1 MGLYGVSP
9 DFIQL
14 QYDWNSMHINVYELD
29 DEMLVSKKMI
39 IFFLVFITIL
49 GKMTWDSSVLIISD
63 SICKCLQDMRNTG
76 VQAFRGLSSDR
87 FLWEAEEYDLFI

>member
-1 MGLYGVSP
+1 
-9 DFIQL
+9 
-14 QYDWNSMHINVYELD
+14 
-29 DEMLVSKKMI
+29 MLVSKKMI

-49 GKMTWDSSVLIISD
+49 GKMAWDSSALIISD

>member
-29 DEMLVSKKMI
+29 DEMLISKKMI
-39 IFFLVFITIL
+39 KNLQFFFTIL
-49 GKMTWDSSVLIISD
+49 VKMTWDSSALIISD

-76 VQAFRGLSSDR
+76 VQAFRGLSSGS
-87 FLWEAEEYDLFI
+87 